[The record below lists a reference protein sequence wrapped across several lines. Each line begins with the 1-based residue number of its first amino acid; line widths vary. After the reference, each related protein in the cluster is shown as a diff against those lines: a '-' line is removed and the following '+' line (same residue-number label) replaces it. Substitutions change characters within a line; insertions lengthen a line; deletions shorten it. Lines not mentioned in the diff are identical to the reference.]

1 MKTVS
6 GLFDDYADA
15 QSAVRELE
23 QAGIPPENI
32 GIIANNAG
40 GRYSPESG
48 AAEGAG
54 AGAAIG
60 ATSGGGVGLLTGL
73 GLMAVPGIGPIVA
86 AGWLAAT
93 AAGAATGAIAGG
105 AVGGVIGALSESGI
119 DEADANV
126 YAEGIRRGGALV
138 TARSLSEP
146 LAEHA
151 RTIFRNR
158 GVDLAERRAAYEAT
172 GWRRFDE
179 RGEPLTETEIGMH
192 RDRLRSGL

>member
-1 MKTVS
+1 MTTVS
-6 GLFDDYADA
+6 GLFDDYEDA

-23 QAGIPPENI
+23 QAGISSQNI
-32 GIIANNAG
+32 SIIANNADG
-40 GRYSPESG
+40 LYSDGSN

-60 ATSGGGVGLLTGL
+60 ATGGGAVGLLTGL
-73 GLMAVPGIGPIVA
+73 GLMAIPGVGPVVA

-105 AVGGVIGALSESGI
+105 AVGGVIGALTESGI

-146 LAEHA
+146 LAERA
-151 RTIFRNR
+151 EMILRNR
-158 GVDLAERRAAYEAT
+158 GVDPAERRAAYEAT

-179 RGEPLTETEIGMH
+179 RAEPLTRTEIEMH
-192 RDRLRSGL
+192 RARLRSRL